1 MSAILT
7 GQAGGI
13 DPCLLIPKDR
23 QTNKV
28 KQRIEVS
35 LSSYLDKVSKTTE
48 FPYFFIF

>member
-23 QTNKV
+23 YQGRN
-28 KQRIEVS
+28 QVS

-48 FPYFFIF
+48 FS